1 MKFPAALLRG
11 TLVKRY
17 KRFLADIILES
28 GEEITA
34 HCANPGAM
42 LTLKTPGSRVW
53 VSAVPETVKRKLRY
67 DWQLV
72 ECGANN
78 LVGINTMAPNKLVEE
93 ALTLQLMPEFK
104 AYTQFRR
111 EVKYGKN
118 SRIDF
123 LLGSETEAPLYL
135 EVKNVNHIDGQTAL
149 FPDAVTARG
158 AKHLQ
163 ELMDIKAQGMRAAVL
178 YVVQRADC
186 TAFDLAHGIDPVY
199 AAAARLAQT
208 KGVEFYC
215 YACKV
220 GWDEIKIDQALRII
234 R

>member
-1 MKFPAALLRG
+1 MKFPAPLIQG
-11 TLVKRY
+11 TLLNRY
-17 KRFLADIILES
+17 KRFLADIALES
-28 GEEITA
+28 GEVITA

-42 LTLKTPGSRVW
+42 ITLKTPGSRVW
-53 VSAVPETVKRKLRY
+53 VSAVPEKVERKLRY
-67 DWQLV
+67 DWQLI
-72 ECGANN
+72 ECGENN
-78 LVGINTMAPNKLVEE
+78 LVGINTMVPNRLVEE
-93 ALTLQLMPEFK
+93 ALTHHLMPEFK

-123 LLGSETEAPLYL
+123 LLGSENEAPLYL
-135 EVKNVNHIDGQTAL
+135 EVKNVTHSEGQTAL

-163 ELMDIKAQGMRAAVL
+163 ELMDIKQQGMRAAVL
-178 YVVQRADC
+178 YVVQRTDC
-186 TAFDLAHGIDPVY
+186 TAFDIARQIDPIY
-199 AAAARLAQT
+199 AAAARLAAAN
-208 KGVEFYC
+208 GVEFYC